1 MLSSSSNLFGPF
13 LYPCST
19 CISPKSCTVS
29 SLCYCAA
36 LGLQICVFNVVPHGM
51 LVSRSIAPSLFY
63 FIAPGLWCTIW
74 SAVIM
79 HSTSTQL
86 SHSFFFLSF
95 QGQNDP
101 HLVDKIMNDLDSNK
115 DNEVDFNEFMTLVA
129 TLTVACND
137 FFEEQLEEGF

>member
-1 MLSSSSNLFGPF
+1 MYHLVCCNYALNI
-13 LYPCST
+13 YT
-19 CISPKSCTVS
+19 TKS
-29 SLCYCAA
+29 L
-36 LGLQICVFNVVPHGM
+36 
-51 LVSRSIAPSLFY
+51 
-63 FIAPGLWCTIW
+63 
-74 SAVIM
+74 
-79 HSTSTQL
+79 
-86 SHSFFFLSF
+86 FFFLSF